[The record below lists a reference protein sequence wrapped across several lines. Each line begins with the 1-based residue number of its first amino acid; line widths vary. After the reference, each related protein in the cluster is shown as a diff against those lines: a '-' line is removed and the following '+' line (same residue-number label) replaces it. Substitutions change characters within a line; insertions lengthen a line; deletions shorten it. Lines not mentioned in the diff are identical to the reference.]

1 MCNGYI
7 FHRISSENTKLLNS
21 SRYKKT
27 EAGELF
33 MAFHVMLVPTLGCPS
48 DCEYCWSSEEG
59 SPVMSVDIIK
69 ETVEWL
75 KNFREE
81 PVTFTFHGGEPL
93 LAGYDFFLK
102 ALPLLANELSHL
114 KPAFALQTNLWNM
127 TPELARLF
135 KEYNIP
141 LGSSLDGPEEL
152 NDLQRGKGY
161 YQRTMKGYEI
171 AREEDLQVSFISTF
185 TSYSI
190 QYKEDIFN
198 FFLENGLNLKLHP
211 ALPSLRD
218 DNPEK
223 WALSPEEYG
232 ELLIYLLDQYLE
244 HMDEI
249 ELKNI
254 DHLCKCVFIRRGVVC
269 TFVDCMGDTFAVGP
283 DGSIYPC
290 YRFVGM
296 PEYVMGNVQDHP
308 SMDDLAQSDAWK
320 LLHDFK
326 DYVDTECKKCSYIK
340 FCRGGCPYN
349 ALSINEKTG
358 KAEINGVDPHCTA
371 YKMIFKEITKRA
383 TKEMLGSSMGM
394 IQGVNDNKPRT
405 KRGIMSI
412 MLKQS

>member
-1 MCNGYI
+1 
-7 FHRISSENTKLLNS
+7 
-21 SRYKKT
+21 
-27 EAGELF
+27 
-33 MAFHVMLVPTLGCPS
+33 MAFHVMLIPTLGCPS

-59 SPVMSVDIIK
+59 SPVMDIDVIK

-75 KNFREE
+75 KDFRME

-93 LAGYDFFLK
+93 LAGYDFFSE
-102 ALPLLANELSHL
+102 ALPLLAEELAHL
-114 KPAFALQTNLWNM
+114 KPAFALQTNLWNL
-127 TPELARLF
+127 TPKMAQLF

-141 LGSSLDGPEEL
+141 IGSSLDGPEEL

-161 YQRTMKGYEI
+161 YQKTMRGYEI
-171 AREEDLQVSFISTF
+171 AREQDLQVSFISTF

-244 HMDEI
+244 HMDQI

-296 PEYVMGNVQDHP
+296 PEYVIGNVRDHP
-308 SMDDLAQSDAWK
+308 SMEDLSQSDAWK
-320 LLHDFK
+320 LLQEFK
-326 DYVDTECKKCSYIK
+326 DYVDSECKKCSYIK

-349 ALSINEKTG
+349 ALSINEETG

-371 YKMIFKEITKRA
+371 YKMIFKEITMRA

-394 IQGVNDNKPRT
+394 VPDTSGMEQKA
-405 KRGIMSI
+405 KKGIMSI
-412 MLKQS
+412 MLKPS

>member
-1 MCNGYI
+1 
-7 FHRISSENTKLLNS
+7 
-21 SRYKKT
+21 
-27 EAGELF
+27 

-48 DCEYCWSSEEG
+48 DCKYCWSSEEG
-59 SPVMSVDIIK
+59 SPVMTVDIIK
-69 ETVEWL
+69 DVIEWL
-75 KNFREE
+75 EDFRNE

-93 LAGYDFFLK
+93 LAGYDFFK
-102 ALPLLANELSHL
+102 EALPLLAEGLANL
-114 KPAFALQTNLWNM
+114 KPAFALQTNLWNLTDEM
-127 TPELARLF
+127 AELF
-135 KEYNIP
+135 KEYEIP
-141 LGSSLDGPEEL
+141 IGSSLDGPEEL
-152 NDLQRGKGY
+152 NDLQRGEGY
-161 YQRTMKGYEI
+161 YKKTINGYEI
-171 AREEDLQVSFISTF
+171 AKAHDLQVSFISTF

-218 DNPEK
+218 ENPEK

-244 HMDEI
+244 NIDRI

-254 DHLCKCVFIRRGVVC
+254 DHLAKCVFTRRGVVC

-296 PEYVMGNVQDHP
+296 PEYVMGNVKDHP
-308 SMDDLAQSDAWK
+308 NMEELAQSDSWK
-320 LLHDFK
+320 LLHEFK
-326 DYVDTECKKCSYIK
+326 DLVDDECKKCTYLK

-349 ALSINEKTG
+349 ALKINEKTG

-371 YKMIFKEITKRA
+371 YKMIFKEITMRA

-394 IQGVNDNKPRT
+394 AQNASGMDKKAKNGV
-405 KRGIMSI
+405 MSI
-412 MLKQS
+412 MLKPS

>member
-1 MCNGYI
+1 
-7 FHRISSENTKLLNS
+7 
-21 SRYKKT
+21 
-27 EAGELF
+27 
-33 MAFHVMLVPTLGCPS
+33 MLVPTLGCPS
-48 DCEYCWSSEEG
+48 NCEYCWSSEEN
-59 SPVMSVDIIK
+59 SPVMTVDII
-69 ETVEWL
+69 EEVVEWL
-75 KNFREE
+75 NDFRRE

-93 LAGYDFFLK
+93 LAGYDFFK
-102 ALPLLANELSHL
+102 ESLPLLAKGLAQL
-114 KPAFALQTNLWNM
+114 KPAFALQTNLWNL
-127 TPELARLF
+127 TPELAALF
-135 KEYNIP
+135 KEYGIP
-141 LGSSLDGPEEL
+141 IGSSLDGPEEL
-152 NDLQRGKGY
+152 NDLQRGEGY

-171 AREEDLQVSFISTF
+171 AKAHDLQVSFISTF

-218 DNPEK
+218 ENPEK

-244 HMDEI
+244 NMDRI

-254 DHLCKCVFIRRGVVC
+254 DHLAKCVFIRRGVVC
-269 TFVDCMGDTFAVGP
+269 TFVDCMGDTFAIGP

-296 PEYVMGNVQDHP
+296 PEYIMGNVRDHP
-308 SMDDLAQSDAWK
+308 SMDDLAQSEAWK
-320 LLHDFK
+320 LLHGFK
-326 DYVDTECKKCSYIK
+326 DHVDSECKKCSYIK

-349 ALSINEKTG
+349 ALSINKETG

-371 YKMIFKEITKRA
+371 YKMIFKEITMRA

-394 IQGVNDNKPRT
+394 VPDASGLDK
-405 KRGIMSI
+405 KAKHGIMSI
-412 MLKQS
+412 MLKPS